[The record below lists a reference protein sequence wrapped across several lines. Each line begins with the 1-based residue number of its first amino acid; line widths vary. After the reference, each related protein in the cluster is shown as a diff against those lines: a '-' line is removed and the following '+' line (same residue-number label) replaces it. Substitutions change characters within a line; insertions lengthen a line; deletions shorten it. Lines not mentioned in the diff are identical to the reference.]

1 MSLAQLM
8 QKQNK
13 LVIGLMSGTSADAV
27 DAVLVQIT
35 GHGLDTVVR
44 QRAYV
49 TVPFDD
55 AVREE
60 ILRVARGDYGGTYTI
75 CMLQEVL
82 GQLYLEACE
91 AVCAKAGIA
100 ATAVDLIGCHGQT
113 VYHQPLAE
121 QYLGRSVASTLQIGD
136 VSPIC
141 EKLHTI
147 VVSDFRVRDV
157 AAGGQGAPLVPY
169 SEYLIYRSKTQNI
182 ALQNIGG
189 IGNITFLPA
198 NGVMSDTIAFDTG
211 PGNMLIDGM
220 IAKMTGGKQRWDE
233 GGKTA
238 AKYDWDEALL
248 DFLMQDAYLAQC
260 PPKTT
265 GRERYTE
272 GFLATVLQQAAALG
286 LADGQV
292 LRTLTRYTAKTIAF
306 SAQQYLPALPDRL
319 IVGGG
324 GSYNETLLHDI
335 AEYLPKTEV
344 LTNEQI
350 GFDGDAKEAVA
361 FAVLA
366 NETIHGGCNNVP
378 SATGAAHP
386 VIMGK
391 ISQ

>member
-8 QKQNK
+8 QKQDK

-198 NGVMSDTIAFDTG
+198 NGAMGDTIAFDTG
-211 PGNMLIDGM
+211 PGNMLMDGM

-272 GFLATVLQQAAALG
+272 AFLATVLQQAAALG

-306 SAQQYLPALPDRL
+306 SARQYLPALPDRL